1 MNRNILTT
9 ALRRA
14 ALGVV
19 VAGALILAVPVA
31 MAQGPGDPGLDDDG
45 NVDGPWVGPRF
56 ERLASRLE
64 LTEQQQ
70 QAIIDIREQTRTKNL
85 AIGKQLLQ
93 LRNELEGALLADKI
107 DDGKV
112 LGLVEQI
119 GKVRT
124 ELQKNR
130 MGMRLEIGK
139 ELTPQQRDQMLML
152 RQGRAGGGWGD
163 GDRWR
168 GHGRNKGFGP
178 GHGRGGR
185 GGGEYGVGRGPYG
198 RAGSE
203 CDGDGPY
210 GRPDAKCDGEGPH
223 GRATRS

>member
-1 MNRNILTT
+1 MDRNNLTT

-14 ALGVV
+14 ALGV
-19 VAGALILAVPVA
+19 ALTGALILAVPAV
-31 MAQGPGDPGLDDDG
+31 MAQGPGGPGPDNDG
-45 NVDGPWVGPRF
+45 DVDGPWAGPRF

-70 QAIIDIREQTRTKNL
+70 QDITDIRDQTRAKNL
-85 AIGKQLLQ
+85 TIGKQLLQ
-93 LRNELEGALLADKI
+93 LQNELDGALLADKI

-124 ELQKNR
+124 ELRKNR

-139 ELTPQQRDQMLML
+139 KLTPEQRDQMMML
-152 RQGRAGGGWGD
+152 RQGRARGGCWD

-168 GHGRNKGFGP
+168 GHGRKSGFGC
-178 GHGRGGR
+178 GHG
-185 GGGEYGVGRGPYG
+185 PH
-198 RAGSE
+198 
-203 CDGDGPY
+203 
-210 GRPDAKCDGEGPH
+210 GRPGARCDGEGPH